1 MAQRNLRKG
10 EKHLINKLPIKCRWV
25 FDVKPDGQKKARL
38 VAKGFSQHAGTD
50 YTDIYSPV
58 VCFETVRLMLGLA
71 TLEKWHITGLDV
83 RNAYLYGELNAE
95 IYVEQPEGFTKD
107 PNVVLRLR
115 HAIYGLKQVGLA
127 WWRKLD
133 ASIKDLGFERLK
145 SEAGI
150 FRYQKLGTNITVAV
164 VYVDDTFFYGPD
176 LTILNDLKQKF
187 MKQWKCRD
195 LGELTEFLHM
205 YIIRRNQQIL
215 IDQADYLR
223 TILQRF

>member
-1 MAQRNLRKG
+1 M
-10 EKHLINKLPIKCRWV
+10 
-25 FDVKPDGQKKARL
+25 
-38 VAKGFSQHAGTD
+38 
-50 YTDIYSPV
+50 
-58 VCFETVRLMLGLA
+58 
-71 TLEKWHITGLDV
+71 
-83 RNAYLYGELNAE
+83 
-95 IYVEQPEGFTKD
+95 EQPEGFTKD

-115 HAIYGLKQVGLA
+115 RAIYGLKQVGLA

-205 YIIRRNQQIL
+205 YIIRRN
-215 IDQADYLR
+215 
-223 TILQRF
+223 